1 MANIKFG
8 AAGTYQ
14 NTFTTSPSAIANL
27 GNSGI
32 RIIPIRVLDI
42 ILDNTHPKFK
52 EYGEWNSIGIIFYE
66 EAYYGLSAVTNDPS
80 TNSIALPFL
89 PNIKQYPLINE
100 LTYVIFLP
108 GANITENNNSSI
120 AYYFP
125 PSNVWNSQH
134 HNAVPVSPN
143 LTEAEDRD
151 YVSTTLGSYRRVTDN
166 STDIFL
172 GKTFDE
178 KTNLHPLLP
187 YEGDIIYEGRWGN
200 SIRLGSTVKNA
211 KIPNDW
217 SRSNVGENG
226 DPIIIIRNGQAEYK
240 SDPWVP
246 VTEQINGDQ
255 SSIYLST
262 TQKLSISPGSDLGN
276 SFAKSTPPQSIN
288 QYDKNQIILNS
299 GRLVFNSKSDS
310 IILGSNQSIHLTA
323 EKTVGIDSGNQIV
336 LAAPKVYLGSAQG
349 TEGVDIQ
356 SVVLGEDLNSLL
368 GDIAIFLSTLNIAF
382 STAVD
387 SMGVPIA
394 SLSTIACDAQTLS
407 QDILNQVNGK
417 TLLSKQVKTS

>member
-1 MANIKFG
+1 MAQIRFG
-8 AAGTYQ
+8 PAGTYQ
-14 NTFTTSPSAIANL
+14 NTFNVNPSSIANL
-27 GNSGI
+27 GRGGI
-32 RIIPIRVLDI
+32 KIIPIRVLDI
-42 ILDNTHPKFK
+42 ILDNSHPKFK
-52 EYGEWNSIGIIFYE
+52 EYGEWNSIGTIFYE
-66 EAYYGLSAVTNDPS
+66 EAYYGLSAISNNS
-80 TNSIALPFL
+80 TSNVIAVPLL

-108 GANITENNNSSI
+108 GANITENPNSSV

-143 LTEAEDRD
+143 LTPAEDRD

-187 YEGDIIYEGRWGN
+187 YEGDTIYEGRWGN
-200 SIRLGSTVKNA
+200 SIRLGSTVGNSF
-211 KIPNDW
+211 IPNGW
-217 SRSNVGENG
+217 SNGASYENG
-226 DPIIIIRNGQAEYK
+226 DPITIIRNGQATYT
-240 SDPWVP
+240 SDPWIP
-246 VTEQINGDQ
+246 VTEDINNDK
-255 SSIYLST
+255 SSIYLTSN
-262 TQKLSISPGSDLGN
+262 QQLPLSPANIN
-276 SFAKSTPPQSIN
+276 NFSFSKSTPPTN
-288 QYDKNQIILNS
+288 VGQYEGNQIILNS
-299 GRLVFNSKSDS
+299 GRLVFNAKSDS
-310 IILGSNQSIHLTA
+310 IVLLASKAIQLSCGETLGVDAKQISLT
-323 EKTVGIDSGNQIV
+323 
-336 LAAPKVYLGSAQG
+336 APKVYLGSAQG

-368 GDIAIFLSTLNIAF
+368 GDIAIFLTTLNIAF